1 MTSRGS
7 VFGML
12 SGKFVIDAGKIELS
26 TYVITAEANDELGTL

>member
-12 SGKFVIDAGKIELS
+12 SGKFVVDAGKIELF
-26 TYVITAEANDELGTL
+26 TYVIISGS